1 MSQGSNSSTLRQYN
15 ERIVISVLRK
25 TGAASKADL
34 SRQMGLTLPAMT
46 RIVDELETRGLIE
59 KSGRRSQGVGQPSNL
74 YQINENGLFSIGI
87 KLGRQNIEL
96 VLANFAGDL
105 LAKTMCD
112 YQSPSP
118 NDLLNLIEHE
128 VSLLVKKLDATQ
140 LARFT
145 GVGIAMPWF
154 IGKWVAQHEMSDQ
167 QAIEWRDFDFASALG
182 VRIQYPIFFE
192 NDCSAAAAAEMHFG
206 KYPSLQN
213 FLYIYVG
220 TLIGGGLVLNGDLE
234 RGIHSNAAC
243 LATLPVPRST
253 LDSKSANNNWDTLV
267 NRASIATLLNHLQF
281 HQVAIDHISE
291 LPTVIDQHR
300 ALVHDWMVDCA
311 DGLLYSILASIS
323 FLDLEA
329 VVIDSELPDY
339 LLSELVS
346 MVQRRLDALTQEN
359 LFIPTLYQGSLSKD
373 AIAIGGA
380 ILPLYSH
387 FAPDRTVL
395 LKGGIPDRQ
404 SNLKFV

>member
-1 MSQGSNSSTLRQYN
+1 LSYWLLFLHHSQYDLIMSRGSNSSTLRQYN
-15 ERIVISVLRK
+15 ERLVISVLRK

-34 SRQMGLTLPAMT
+34 PGHMGLTLPAMT

-59 KSGRRSQGVGQPSNL
+59 KSGRRSQGVGQPSHL

-105 LAKTMCD
+105 LAKTTRD

-118 NDLLNLIEHE
+118 NDLLNLIENE
-128 VSLLVKKLDATQ
+128 VSLLVKKLNPTQ
-140 LARFT
+140 IERFT

-167 QAIEWRDFDFASALG
+167 QASEWRDFDFANELAA
-182 VRIQYPIFFE
+182 RIQYALFFA
-192 NDCSAAAAAEMHFG
+192 NDCSAAAAAVMHFG
-206 KYPSLQN
+206 KYPNLQN

-253 LDSKSANNNWDTLV
+253 LDSATTEKNWDTLAS
-267 NRASIATLLNHLQF
+267 RASIAALISHLQY
-281 HQVAIDHISE
+281 HQVAIEH
-291 LPTVIDQHR
+291 
-300 ALVHDWMVDCA
+300 M
-311 DGLLYSILASIS
+311 
-323 FLDLEA
+323 
-329 VVIDSELPDY
+329 SELPD
-339 LLSELVS
+339 
-346 MVQRRLDALTQEN
+346 MIDQ
-359 LFIPTLYQGSLSKD
+359 
-373 AIAIGGA
+373 
-380 ILPLYSH
+380 
-387 FAPDRTVL
+387 
-395 LKGGIPDRQ
+395 
-404 SNLKFV
+404 

>member
-34 SRQMGLTLPAMT
+34 SRHMGLTLPAMT
-46 RIVDELETRGLIE
+46 RIVDELEARGLIE
-59 KSGRRSQGVGQPSNL
+59 KSGRRSQGVGQPSHL
-74 YQINENGLFSIGI
+74 YQINENGLFSIGV

-105 LAKTMCD
+105 LAKTARD

-128 VSLLVKKLDATQ
+128 VSLLIKKLTPTQ
-140 LARFT
+140 SARFT

-167 QAIEWRDFDFASALG
+167 QAREWRDFDFASELDA
-182 VRIQYPIFFE
+182 RIQYPIFFE

-206 KYPSLQN
+206 KYPNLQN

-220 TLIGGGLVLNGDLE
+220 TLIGGGLILNGDLE

-243 LATLPVPRST
+243 LATLPVPCST
-253 LDSKSANNNWDTLV
+253 LDSAGADKNWGTLV
-267 NRASIATLLNHLQF
+267 NRASITTLLNHLQY
-281 HQVAIDHISE
+281 HQVTIDHISE
-291 LPTVIDQHR
+291 LPTIIDQHR

-311 DGLLYSILASIS
+311 DSLLYGILASIS

-329 VVIDSELPDY
+329 VVIDSELPGY
-339 LLSELVS
+339 LLSELIS

-359 LFIPTLYQGSLSKD
+359 LFIPKLHQGSLGED

-404 SNLKFV
+404 SNLKFI